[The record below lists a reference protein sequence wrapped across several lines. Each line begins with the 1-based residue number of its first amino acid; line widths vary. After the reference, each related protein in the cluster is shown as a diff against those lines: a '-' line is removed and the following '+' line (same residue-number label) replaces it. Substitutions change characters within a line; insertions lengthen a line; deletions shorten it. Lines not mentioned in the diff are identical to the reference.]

1 MGFFSRF
8 TGKSEDRPSAASGPG
23 AAKPVATGPGATAGR
38 QPDAAPASGVP
49 LPAACDVCIPTLSL
63 APGMRLAQPV
73 RRADGV
79 VLLPAGSE
87 LDADQVRHLIQ
98 RGVEF
103 VHVMHKETRDA
114 AQIERDVAAA
124 TCAPTAGPPQG
135 GRSQATA
142 PRRGEPS
149 SPPPGRGLGGG

>member
-8 TGKSEDRPSAASGPG
+8 TGKSEERPSAASGPC
-23 AAKPVATGPGATAGR
+23 AAKPAATGPGATAGR

-103 VHVMHKETRDA
+103 VHVMQKETRDA

-124 TCAPTAGPPQG
+124 DARVAHLFRGDGSAARKDLGAAITAY
-135 GRSQATA
+135 
-142 PRRGEPS
+142 RRHAAS
-149 SPPPGRGLGGG
+149 

>member
-8 TGKSEDRPSAASGPG
+8 TGKSEERPSAASGPG
-23 AAKPVATGPGATAGR
+23 AAKPAATGPGATAGR
-38 QPDAAPASGVP
+38 QPDAAPASDVP
-49 LPAACDVCIPTLSL
+49 LPAARDVCIPTLSL

-87 LDADQVRHLIQ
+87 LDADQVRRLIQ

-103 VHVMHKETRDA
+103 VHVMQKETRDA
-114 AQIERDVAAA
+114 AQIEQDVAAA
-124 TCAPTAGPPQG
+124 GARVAHLFRGDGSAARKDLGVAITAY
-135 GRSQATA
+135 RRQAA
-142 PRRGEPS
+142 S
-149 SPPPGRGLGGG
+149 